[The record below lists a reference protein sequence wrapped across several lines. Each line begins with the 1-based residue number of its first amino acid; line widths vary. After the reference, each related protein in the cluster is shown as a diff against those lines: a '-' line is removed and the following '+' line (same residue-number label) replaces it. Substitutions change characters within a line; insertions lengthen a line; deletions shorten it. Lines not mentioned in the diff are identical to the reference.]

1 MKYIKL
7 YEDYNDPLGG
17 TRDMFNI
24 RSKIVIKDKSGNEV
38 RFSGPSENEETAL
51 VISKKA
57 QRGLDMLDIWLPR
70 NMAID
75 RMYNILLDL
84 QPEFEAIG
92 WKIDHWYGGWS
103 PAVKA
108 NHEIWASGGE
118 GKPTS
123 FFEGYED
130 PLKGLEGTRD
140 LFGLTYMR
148 ELETGGF
155 SGDYCIEGPS
165 ENREEA
171 DEVANWI
178 ENELY
183 MVRSEYDDLEDGE
196 EEALDQ
202 IDIRWNEIK
211 DSAELGDK
219 LEAIGYELK
228 PLDY

>member
-7 YEDYNDPLGG
+7 YEEYSDPLGG
-17 TRDMFNI
+17 TRDLFNI
-24 RSKIVIKDKSGNEV
+24 RSEIVIKDKNGSEV
-38 RFSGPSENEETAL
+38 RFSGPSENEEAAL

-75 RMYNILLDL
+75 RMYNILLAI

-118 GKPTS
+118 GKPSS

-130 PLKGLEGTRD
+130 PLKGAEDVRD
-140 LFGLTYMR
+140 LFGLTYKR
-148 ELETGGF
+148 ELEM
-155 SGDYCIEGPS
+155 GDWYLEGPV
-165 ENREEA
+165 ENQEA
-171 DEVANWI
+171 ADKIADWI
-178 ENELY
+178 ENELIA
-183 MVRSEYDDLEDGE
+183 VRKEFDSLENGE
-196 EEALDQ
+196 SRALDE
-202 IDIRWNEIK
+202 IDNRWEEIRKDEEFANEL
-211 DSAELGDK
+211 A
-219 LEAIGYELK
+219 AIGYTLK
-228 PLDY
+228 EYEY